1 MFRKSALAFGLG
13 LAMVSPALAE
23 SFTGAGASFPASLY
37 QAWAREYGSSS
48 KDELNYQSIGSGGG
62 VRQIIAHTVDFGATD
77 KPLKPEELRRAGLVQ
92 FPAAIGG
99 VVPVFNLP
107 GIGPG
112 QLRLNGNLL
121 SAIFLGEIRRWNDP
135 RIAAANPGVKLPP
148 FPITVVHRADGSGTT
163 FLFTTYLAQSSP
175 EWARKVG
182 ASDAVKWPAGIGGKG
197 NDGVAAFVRQ
207 TYGALGYVEYIYARK
222 GKVSYALVENPA
234 GRYPA
239 PAPESFAAAA
249 SAAPWGRAEGNYVL
263 LLNQPGPQAWP
274 ISGATFI
281 LMQREQEH
289 PERGRAVLRFFDWAL
304 THGDATAARLSYVP
318 LPASLKAMVR
328 QQWRAIG
335 GGK

>member
-1 MFRKSALAFGLG
+1 MFRKTVLAFGLG
-13 LAMVSPALAE
+13 LAMISPARSE

-37 QAWAREYGSSS
+37 QAWAREYAATSG
-48 KDELNYQSIGSGGG
+48 DRLNYQSIGSGGG
-62 VRQIIAHTVDFGATD
+62 VRQVIAHTVDFGATD
-77 KPLKPEELRRAGLVQ
+77 KPLKPEELARSGLVQ

-112 QLRLNGNLL
+112 QLRLTGPLL
-121 SAIFLGEIRRWNDP
+121 GEIFLGRIKRWNDP
-135 RIAAANPGVKLPP
+135 RLAAVNPGLKLPP

-163 FLFTTYLAQSSP
+163 FLFTTYLAQTSP
-175 EWARKVG
+175 NWARMVG

-222 GKVSYALVENPA
+222 GKVSYALLQNAA
-234 GRYPA
+234 GQFPA
-239 PAPESFAAAA
+239 PTLNSFAAAA
-249 SAAPWGRAEGNYVL
+249 AAAPWGRASGNYVL
-263 LLNQPGPQAWP
+263 LVNQPGAQAWP

-281 LMQREQEH
+281 LMHREQER
-289 PERGRAVLRFFDWAL
+289 PEKARAVLRFFDWAFG
-304 THGDATAARLSYVP
+304 HGDGTATRLSYVA
-318 LPASLKAMVR
+318 LPASLKSMVR

>member
-1 MFRKSALAFGLG
+1 MFRKTVLAFGLG
-13 LAMVSPALAE
+13 LAMISPAWSE

-37 QAWAREYGSSS
+37 QAWAREYAGASG
-48 KDELNYQSIGSGGG
+48 DQLNYQSIGSGGG

-77 KPLKPEELRRAGLVQ
+77 KPLKPEELNKAGLVQ

-112 QLRLNGNLL
+112 QLRLSGGLL
-121 SAIFLGEIRRWNDP
+121 GDIFLGRIKRWNDP
-135 RIAAANPGVKLPP
+135 RIAALNPGLKLPP

-163 FLFTTYLAQSSP
+163 FLFTSYLAQTSP
-175 EWARKVG
+175 AWARAVG

-222 GKVSYALVENPA
+222 GKVSYARVQNSA
-234 GRYPA
+234 GQFPT
-239 PAPESFAAAA
+239 PEPTSFAAAA
-249 SAAPWGRAEGNYVL
+249 SAAPWGRAAGNYVL
-263 LLNQPGPQAWP
+263 LLNQPGAGAWP

-281 LMQREQEH
+281 LMHREQER
-289 PERGRAVLRFFDWAL
+289 PEKGRAVLRFFDWAFAR
-304 THGDATAARLSYVP
+304 GDATAARLSYVP

>member
-1 MFRKSALAFGLG
+1 MFRKTVLAFGLG
-13 LAMVSPALAE
+13 LAMISPARSE

-37 QAWAREYGSSS
+37 QAWAREYAAASG
-48 KDELNYQSIGSGGG
+48 DRLNYQSIGSGGG
-62 VRQIIAHTVDFGATD
+62 VRQVIAHTVDFGATD
-77 KPLKPEELRRAGLVQ
+77 KPLKPEELARSGLVQ

-112 QLRLNGNLL
+112 QLRLTGPLL
-121 SAIFLGEIRRWNDP
+121 GEIFLGRIKRWNDP
-135 RIAAANPGVKLPP
+135 RLAAVNPGLKLPP

-163 FLFTTYLAQSSP
+163 FLFTTYLAQTSP
-175 EWARKVG
+175 NWARMVG

-222 GKVSYALVENPA
+222 GKVSYALLQNAA
-234 GRYPA
+234 GQFPA
-239 PAPESFAAAA
+239 PTLNSFAAAA
-249 SAAPWGRAEGNYVL
+249 AAAPWGRASGNYVL
-263 LLNQPGPQAWP
+263 LVNQPGAQAWP

-281 LMQREQEH
+281 LMHREQER
-289 PERGRAVLRFFDWAL
+289 PEKARAVLRFFDWAFG
-304 THGDATAARLSYVP
+304 HGDATATRLSYVA
-318 LPASLKAMVR
+318 LPASLKSMVR

>member
-13 LAMVSPALAE
+13 LAMVSPAGAE

-37 QAWAREYGSSS
+37 QAWAREYAATSG
-48 KDELNYQSIGSGGG
+48 DQLNYQSIGSGGG

-77 KPLKPEELRRAGLVQ
+77 KPLKPEELSRNGLVQ

-107 GIGPG
+107 GIGSG
-112 QLRLNGNLL
+112 QLRLTGPL
-121 SAIFLGEIRRWNDP
+121 LGEIFMGHIRRWNDP
-135 RIAAANPGVKLPP
+135 RLAAANPGVKLPP

-163 FLFTTYLAQSSP
+163 FLFTSYLTQTSP
-175 EWARKVG
+175 GWARAVG

-207 TYGALGYVEYIYARK
+207 TYGSLGYVEYVYARK
-222 GKVSYALVENPA
+222 GKVSYALVQNAA
-234 GRYPA
+234 GQYPA
-239 PAPESFAAAA
+239 PAPASFAAAA
-249 SAAPWGRAEGNYVL
+249 GAAPWGRAAGNYVL

-281 LMQREQEH
+281 LMHREQEH

-304 THGDATAARLSYVP
+304 AHGDATAARLSYVP
-318 LPASLKAMVR
+318 LPAPLKAMVR

-335 GGK
+335 GAR